1 MGKTRKID
9 LGKKYRRI
17 FFKEQSLART
27 VAHAVIKLRP
37 ISVWEVMI
45 PLLLVFSFAKTK
57 ETREVFTQNFLFTKR
72 LALKAAQDI
81 IEKGQQKKEILLQVE
96 DETMRLLSSIKEG
109 IYSEEV
115 RLKQMAEITLLI
127 DHYCLLIDAE
137 GNDYTSWVINAYQ
150 SPGNYIAFLEQLK
163 QAEKEVYGAAMQT
176 VGTQTSAEMVATMEK
191 TTERIRMA
199 AAEKIFRTTN

>member
-1 MGKTRKID
+1 
-9 LGKKYRRI
+9 
-17 FFKEQSLART
+17 
-27 VAHAVIKLRP
+27 
-37 ISVWEVMI
+37 
-45 PLLLVFSFAKTK
+45 
-57 ETREVFTQNFLFTKR
+57 TREVFTQNFLFTKR

-81 IEKGQQKKEILLQVE
+81 IEKGQQKKEILSQVE
-96 DETMRLLSSIKEG
+96 DETMRLLASIKEG

-150 SPGNYIAFLEQLK
+150 SPENYIAFLEQLK
-163 QAEKEVYGAAMQT
+163 EAEKEVYGAAMQT

-191 TTERIRMA
+191 TTERVRMA